1 MTRNLPRLANARYDV
16 AVVGGGIYGA
26 CVAWDA
32 SLRGLSVVLL
42 EQGDI
47 GSGTSANSL
56 KIIHGG
62 FNMLV
67 LTRKAGEEIVIGDGI
82 RVQVIEIRGGRVRL
96 GITAPRS
103 VPVHRSEVN
112 INSNDTELVEVHCR
126 AHRTG

>member
-1 MTRNLPRLANARYDV
+1 
-16 AVVGGGIYGA
+16 
-26 CVAWDA
+26 
-32 SLRGLSVVLL
+32 LSHFKPLTAEPDL
-42 EQGDI
+42 INKTGFE
-47 GSGTSANSL
+47 
-56 KIIHGG
+56 IIHGG